1 MNNSMTDILSSLLG
15 LDLSKCNDDL
25 VFLVSSLFLFLAVS
39 FLYQLLIMMAGYI
52 GGKRR

>member
-1 MNNSMTDILSSLLG
+1 MAETLSALLG

-25 VFLVSSLFLFLAVS
+25 VFLVSSIFLFLAVS
-39 FLYQLLIMMAGYI
+39 FVYQVLMYIVGFI

>member
-1 MNNSMTDILSSLLG
+1 MTETLSALLG
-15 LDLSKCNDDL
+15 LDLSECNADL

-39 FLYQLLIMMAGYI
+39 FVYQVLMYMVGYI